1 MRMYLPLLRVQSRTQ
16 PPQTVRFIPT
26 AQLHI
31 TAPSQQPLLPK
42 VGRLS
47 NYLNCICHLSFEYM
61 NELILLGILLVG
73 GLLLKKAASPASG
86 MTDNP
91 VQIDNIRRGVANGW
105 YTAQLTRVNGQPAIR
120 LSGTRTDDTQFVD
133 VYPISEN
140 DWQTLKKE
148 GYPVD

>member
-1 MRMYLPLLRVQSRTQ
+1 
-16 PPQTVRFIPT
+16 
-26 AQLHI
+26 
-31 TAPSQQPLLPK
+31 
-42 VGRLS
+42 
-47 NYLNCICHLSFEYM
+47 M

>member
-1 MRMYLPLLRVQSRTQ
+1 
-16 PPQTVRFIPT
+16 
-26 AQLHI
+26 
-31 TAPSQQPLLPK
+31 
-42 VGRLS
+42 
-47 NYLNCICHLSFEYM
+47 M

-73 GLLLKKAASPASG
+73 GLLIKKAASPASG
-86 MTDNP
+86 MNDKA
-91 VQIDNIRRGVANGW
+91 VSIDNIRRGVANGW

-148 GYPVD
+148 GFPID